1 MQYQTKKTS
10 GPSTPYPRSPSLY
23 QSLEC
28 PGPEEVKNLA
38 SQGPVLHAGHW
49 ANFPLTIPS
58 CKGQKRLDLS
68 SGLQPRTEYSGQKEG
83 HITQWLSSCL
93 FCKAAG
99 TGLREIPKLSMH
111 KQTDEAEFLVMPR
124 RFSIIF
130 CILLASFSP
139 PPLLPLAPYIF
150 CFTAVSS
157 CIPRP
162 LPE

>member
-10 GPSTPYPRSPSLY
+10 SPWTPYPRSPSLY
-23 QSLEC
+23 QSFEC
-28 PGPEEVKNLA
+28 PGPEEVKNLG
-38 SQGPVLHAGHW
+38 SQGPVLQSGHW

-99 TGLREIPKLSMH
+99 TGLREIPKLGMN
-111 KQTDEAEFLVMPR
+111 KQTDKAEFLIMPQ

-130 CILLASFSP
+130 CIFLASFSP
-139 PPLLPLAPYIF
+139 TPLLPLAPYIF

-157 CIPRP
+157 WIPRL